1 MARRSGV
8 RKTARMNLLT
18 FKRSNMLPEP
28 AEAGEPLVV
37 SIFYHSVAA
46 ASRAI
51 ELVHRV
57 TNNFEGDLPLETHLW
72 NFDVLQLDEVG
83 EQAALKTAFADL
95 VVVAAPRADELPP
108 QVKRCLEHAMTLRAG
123 EEVAIVALVDNTHP
137 QLHCSVCEYLKQL
150 CSSAEGCFFSS
161 KTLPLDS
168 CPLTPE
174 RIHERAEAGSSVLD
188 GIMRRRLPQF

>member
-1 MARRSGV
+1 MARRAGV

-57 TNNFEGDLPLETHLW
+57 TNNFEGDLP
-72 NFDVLQLDEVG
+72 LDEVG